1 MNRRT
6 SLSALA
12 LTAAF
17 LMLTGCTAP
26 QLAATGSTPPVIEH
40 IHGVVSDPRGAGYLV
55 ATHGGIFTL
64 TPEGALGGPI
74 GGHDFDAMGFTV
86 HDDILFASGHPGTQ
100 TPPELGTPNLG
111 IIRSDD
117 FGESWSPIALTGT
130 TDFHTLTAAP
140 DGTLYGIA
148 SDGVDVLISANEG
161 KTWSTGATLS
171 AADLAATDAGIYA
184 ATEEGLLLSTDNAST
199 FAPVPGAP
207 LLYMLEADQDGT
219 LAGVGTD
226 GALWSQGE
234 DAEWTRLEALEGA
247 AQAFTALGDDRFILV
262 DDRGI
267 VEIEPGETTV
277 LTPAR

>member
-6 SLSALA
+6 PLSALA
-12 LTAAF
+12 LMAAA
-17 LMLTGCTAP
+17 LVLAGCTAP
-26 QLAATGSTPPVIEH
+26 QLAATGAAPPVIEH
-40 IHGVVSDPRGAGYLV
+40 IHGIASDPRGAGYLV

-64 TPEGALGGPI
+64 TPEGSLGGPI

-86 HDDILFASGHPGTQ
+86 HDDVLFASGHPGTQ
-100 TPPELGTPNLG
+100 TPRELGTPNLG
-111 IIRSDD
+111 LIRSDD

-148 SDGVDVLISANEG
+148 SDSVDVLISADQGE
-161 KTWSTGATLS
+161 TWSTGATLS
-171 AADLAATDAGIYA
+171 AADLAATDEGVYA
-184 ATEEGLLLSTDNAST
+184 ATEEGLLLSTDNAAT
-199 FAPVPGAP
+199 FTPVPGAP

-226 GALWSQGE
+226 SALWTQGA
-234 DAEWTRLEALEGA
+234 DGEWIRLDDLEGA
-247 AQAFTALGDDRFILV
+247 AQAFTALGDNRFIVV

-267 VEIEPGETTV
+267 VEITSDKPTV
-277 LTPAR
+277 LAPAR